1 MTKPLPTGCIKRSKK
16 VPSLR
21 EFQLILEGIS
31 QEDKIGHLFIVD
43 IEFDFKRA
51 GEKELLFS
59 EVYTPL
65 FEKKNFACF
74 RIIYFSTFRCHVP
87 Q

>member
-1 MTKPLPTGCIKRSKK
+1 MTKPVPTGCIKISKK

-31 QEDKIGHLFIVD
+31 HEDKIGHLFIVD

-51 GEKELLFS
+51 GEKELLFN
-59 EVYTPL
+59 EVYTPS
-65 FEKKNFACF
+65 FEKERFCLPPNDLLFNF
-74 RIIYFSTFRCHVP
+74 
-87 Q
+87 